1 MAHHHERDRVHAQQ
15 GPARR
20 TAHPPSA
27 RPGPGPSS
35 PSSRIDC
42 DTCPVAGHGCAGC
55 MVALLGPVH
64 LGLDAPERAAVDLLV
79 RRGLVSAEEAA
90 AAYAVPDL
98 PDWMT
103 AARGPFEED
112 VERLRAIG

>member
-1 MAHHHERDRVHAQQ
+1 MTCTAVLAGD
-15 GPARR
+15 GPIR
-20 TAHPPSA
+20 
-27 RPGPGPSS
+27 
-35 PSSRIDC
+35 C
-42 DTCPVAGHGCAGC
+42 
-55 MVALLGPVH
+55 
-64 LGLDAPERAAVDLLV
+64 
-79 RRGLVSAEEAA
+79 VSAEEAA